1 MATQCIPITSKTTW
15 RNKKS
20 CWLQSTSGKDMYDQN
35 KEFLWI
41 FQSSGSHHIKTDH
54 QEKGNDFKVK
64 YNSFHGVFFFF
75 FPNVDPKALNG
86 EDNYQ
91 CIHICL
97 AYNLV

>member
-1 MATQCIPITSKTTW
+1 
-15 RNKKS
+15 
-20 CWLQSTSGKDMYDQN
+20 MYDQN

-41 FQSSGSHHIKTDH
+41 FQSAGSHHIKTDH

-64 YNSFHGVFFFF
+64 YYSFGGVF
-75 FPNVDPKALNG
+75 FPNVDSKALNG

-91 CIHICL
+91 YIHICL